1 MEATVP
7 RVSASF
13 SLRSD
18 ILNIL
23 KRKARLS
30 HRTLDAYVESVLTD
44 DAYADEP
51 NDATRQAIME
61 AKTARRDARE
71 VYDNV
76 DALMKD
82 LLEA

>member
-1 MEATVP
+1 MGTTIP
-7 RVSASF
+7 RVHTAF
-13 SLRSD
+13 NLRSD
-18 ILNIL
+18 VLAILEQ
-23 KRKARLS
+23 KAHRS
-30 HRTLDAYVESVLTD
+30 NRTLDAYIESVLTD

-51 NDATRQAIME
+51 NDITRQAIME
-61 AKTARRDARE
+61 AKAAKRSPRE